1 MSKLP
6 PPIALQIER
15 SQPIQGQSVTVLFKA
30 EGQFCGSLK
39 LPFAVWIRF
48 NKLLQ
53 KGLEKQQLEGPE
65 AESNGLRVT
74 VKGFVPQEGE
84 THGGD
89 DEFREETTVEQ
100 VERSPGLK
108 GLQFHDSLDDLKPG
122 PVYCGGVSNLAMED
136 EELDPADKAAVEAA
150 ERQAVT
156 LEKLGRTLAGEGEEH
171 NGE

>member
-1 MSKLP
+1 MPKLP
-6 PPIALQIER
+6 PPLGLQLER
-15 SQPIQGQSVTVLFKA
+15 SQPIQGQPVTVLFKA

-39 LPFAVWIRF
+39 LPFAIWIRF

-74 VKGFVPQEGE
+74 VKGFVPDVANIEPEIEVEEKTPVAVKKPIVELPKDAHE
-84 THGGD
+84 TR
-89 DEFREETTVEQ
+89 EREEDKEFKTVY
-100 VERSPGLK
+100 
-108 GLQFHDSLDDLKPG
+108 H
-122 PVYCGGVSNLAMED
+122 GGVSNLAMEE

-156 LEKLGRTLAGEGEEH
+156 LEKLGRTLAGGEDD
-171 NGE
+171 